1 MGVRPPGGKRR
12 DVSGPALVWLRDDL
26 RLDDQPAMSA
36 VSERP
41 ALIVYV
47 HDESSPGLRPLGGAS
62 RWWLDKSLAAL
73 GPEIAARGGR
83 LDILR
88 GRADAIIPELARVAA
103 APHVYWTRRYGAAE
117 IEIDKRVKATL
128 AATGVVVKSFNGQLL
143 REPWEVRADSGGSFK
158 VFTAFWRRHRAAGP
172 LRAPQ
177 PAPERLLLA
186 APWPEAAPA
195 RVQIGDLRLAPVK
208 PDWSGGLAETWRP
221 GEEGARSRLDR
232 FVAVALA
239 NYADARDR
247 PDGSYTSMLSP
258 HLRFGEISPRRVA
271 AAIETAAA
279 SGAATAQAAEKY
291 LAELGWREFSYSLL
305 YDFPD
310 LATRAWR
317 APFEGFAYRD
327 DAAGFR
333 AWSRGLTGY
342 PLVDAGM
349 RELWATGY
357 MHNRVRM
364 IAASFLIKHLLIDW
378 RRGESWFWDTLC
390 DADPANNAASWQW
403 VAGSGADAAPYF
415 RIFNPVLQGQRF
427 DPEGAYVRRWIPE
440 LARLEP
446 AHIHSPWLAPLDAL
460 AEAGVEI
467 GRTYP
472 APIVDHAFAR
482 RRALAALAAIKL

>member
-1 MGVRPPGGKRR
+1 M
-12 DVSGPALVWLRDDL
+12 SGPALVWLRDDL

-36 VSERP
+36 ASDRP
-41 ALIVYV
+41 ALFVYV
-47 HDESSPGLRPLGGAS
+47 YDKSSPGLRPLGGAS
-62 RWWLDKSLAAL
+62 RWWLGKSLAAL
-73 GPEIAARGGR
+73 RDEIAARGGR

-88 GRADAIIPELARVAA
+88 GRAESVIPDLVRAA
-103 APHVYWTRRYGAAE
+103 GVSHVYWTRRYGAAE

-128 AATGVVVKSFNGQLL
+128 AASGVSAKSFNGQLL
-143 REPWEVRADSGGSFK
+143 REPWDVRADSGGSFK
-158 VFTAFWRRHRAAGP
+158 VFSAFWRRHRAAGAIP
-172 LRAPQ
+172 APK
-177 PAPERLLLA
+177 PAPERLLA
-186 APWPEAAPA
+186 APWPDTAPA
-195 RVQIGDLRLAPVK
+195 RVEIADLGLAPVK
-208 PDWSGGLAETWRP
+208 PDWSGGLVETWRP
-221 GEEGARSRLDR
+221 GAEGARSRLDR
-232 FVAVALA
+232 FVAVSLA
-239 NYADARDR
+239 NYAGARDR
-247 PDGSYTSMLSP
+247 PDGLHTSMLSP

-279 SGAATAQAAEKY
+279 SGAVTAQAAEKY

-317 APFEGFAYRD
+317 APFEGFAYRE

-333 AWSRGLTGY
+333 AWTRGRTGY

-390 DADPANNAASWQW
+390 DADPANNGASWQW

-415 RIFNPVLQGQRF
+415 RIFNPVLQGEKF

-440 LARLEP
+440 LARLQP
-446 AHIHSPWLAPLDAL
+446 AHIHSPWLAPAGAL
-460 AEAGVEI
+460 AQAGVEI

-472 APIVDHAFAR
+472 APIVDHVAAR
-482 RRALAALAAIKL
+482 RRALAGLAAIKL